1 MTDDP
6 GSVKMHRRTLAGDP
20 ADALPWQHLA
30 VDACRA
36 GNRRQ
41 ALSLFVRAAWL
52 HGDGAVL
59 EQQIDGVIT
68 PALNRAVTLMQSGQ
82 VDEAAAVIEPL
93 AEIIAPRGDF
103 AHVLGVLRFVQGR
116 DDEAAHFH
124 AASRMPDNGLGAA
137 LSGIARHRADYD
149 FIGTVVIPVYRMEDT
164 IERALDSVLAA
175 VRHHRAASGDAEA
188 KVHVCVVDDAS
199 PDDTVSRAL
208 RWARAH
214 PEQSVA
220 IIANNLNRGAGRARN
235 AGAAAAMGRYLWFLD
250 ADDYYLERHLFL
262 TIRALDEAPEAGFVR
277 TGMLF
282 DGIDAE
288 VTQDWRQASENC
300 YPGNLC
306 VRRDC
311 HDRIG
316 GFPEEAP
323 FYPAVADDVAYS
335 RALHSRFGGLKI
347 LDKTVHYTMRPGNAL
362 ERQRAEMT
370 GGPPS
375 AEREKPDSRFV
386 AIELLTRRRLYSLAG
401 NAMAGPAA
409 PPAPQTD
416 AAVWL
421 ETGKGLIRG
430 QRPEPAVA
438 ALVRAAAL
446 DPSSAAVWFEL
457 GLAANTLKR
466 DALALRGFQAVA
478 SLHPDAGAARFNL
491 ASLRFEQ
498 GSLDPA
504 ARHLREALALR
515 PEHGGTLFL
524 LGRTERRRGQAGIA
538 QRLLGWAARVEPELG
553 EIRAERAETAL
564 GLGRPADAAEHAR
577 RALALA
583 PGLFDGHTALAGALE
598 ALGRPDAAL
607 PGWER
612 AIRCNP
618 GRGGAFTGRA
628 VNRLTRRYGPPPAP
642 ALRAGTGRRLAS
654 TSLGWHGRFGNQLLQ
669 YGVLRL
675 YAARHGLTLEVP
687 PWPGRHLY
695 GLDDPMPGPAL
706 LRLPERQV
714 EASVMASLNGVE
726 GGVQGGM
733 EDEVLADRDVTA
745 YFCGDTSFL
754 APHRE
759 TFRGFFTPGPHIRA
773 WTDALT
779 ARLRGAGHTVVA
791 VHIRR
796 GDFGWGPF
804 WMAPESWYLRWLDA
818 VWPGLDRPVLYV
830 ATDDPRCLSAFA
842 AYRPLSARDVA
853 EPIPGAEFLTD
864 FHVLC
869 EADLVAVSNSSFS
882 FVATMLNR
890 CARSV
895 VRPDKAQQA
904 LVPYSPWSSPVLL

>member
-6 GSVKMHRRTLAGDP
+6 GSVKAHRRTLAEDP
-20 ADALPWQHLA
+20 AEAVSWQRLALEA
-30 VDACRA
+30 YRA
-36 GNRRQ
+36 GRRRQ
-41 ALSLFVRAAWL
+41 ALSLFVRAARL

-59 EQQIDGVIT
+59 ERQIEGVIT
-68 PALNRAVTLMQSGQ
+68 PALNQAIALMQNGL

-93 AEIIAPRGDF
+93 AEVIAPRGDF
-103 AHVLGVLRFVQGR
+103 AHVLGVLRLVQGR
-116 DDEAAHFH
+116 DDEAARFH
-124 AASRMPDNGLGAA
+124 AASRMEDSGLGVA
-137 LSGIARHRADYD
+137 LAGVARHRADYD

-175 VRHHRAASGDAEA
+175 VRYHRAASGDAGA

-220 IIANNLNRGAGRARN
+220 IIANNQNRGAGRTRN
-235 AGAAAAMGRYLWFLD
+235 AGAAAALGRYLWFLD
-250 ADDYYLERHLFL
+250 ADDHYLERHLFL
-262 TIRALDEAPEAGFVR
+262 TIQALDAAPDAGFVR
-277 TGMLF
+277 TGMVF
-282 DGIDAE
+282 DSIDTE
-288 VTQDWRQASENC
+288 ITQDWRQASENC

-323 FYPAVADDVAYS
+323 FHPAVADDVAYS

-347 LDKTVHYTMRPGNAL
+347 SEKTVHYTMRPGNAL

-375 AEREKPDSRFV
+375 AERQRPDSRFV
-386 AIELLTRRRLYSLAG
+386 AIELLTQRRLYGLAA
-401 NAMAGPAA
+401 NAIPS
-409 PPAPQTD
+409 PPAPPTD
-416 AAVWL
+416 ATVWL
-421 ETGKGLIRG
+421 EKARDLIRG
-430 QRPEPAVA
+430 QQPEPAIAV
-438 ALVRAAAL
+438 LVRAAAL
-446 DPSSAAVWFEL
+446 DPANATIWFEL
-457 GLAANTLKR
+457 GLAANGLKR

-498 GSLDPA
+498 GALDPA
-504 ARHLREALALR
+504 ARHLRDALALR
-515 PEHGGTLFL
+515 PEHGGSLFL
-524 LGRTERRRGQAGIA
+524 LGRTERRRGQAAIA
-538 QRLLGWAARVEPELG
+538 QGILRRAARVEPELG
-553 EIRAERAETAL
+553 EIRAERAEAALAL
-564 GLGRPADAAEHAR
+564 GHAVEAMEHAQH
-577 RALALA
+577 ALALA
-583 PGLFDGHTALAGALE
+583 PALFDGHTALAGALE

-618 GRGGAFTGRA
+618 GRGEAFTGRA
-628 VNRLTRRYGPPPAP
+628 VNLLIRRFGPPPLPAP
-642 ALRAGTGRRLAS
+642 RAETGRRLAS

-669 YGVLRL
+669 YGALRL

-695 GLDDPMPGPAL
+695 GLDDPLPGPAL
-706 LRLPERQV
+706 PRLPEREV
-714 EASVMASLNGVE
+714 EASVMAALSGVRRGTE
-726 GGVQGGM
+726 R
-733 EDEVLADRDVTA
+733 EVLADHDVTA
-745 YFCGDTSFL
+745 YFCGDTGFL
-754 APHRE
+754 ASHRDA
-759 TFRGFFTPGPHIRA
+759 FRGFFTPGPHIRP

-779 ARLRGAGHTVVA
+779 ARLRAAGRTVVA
-791 VHIRR
+791 LHIRR

-804 WMAPESWYLRWLDA
+804 WVAPESWYLRWLDA
-818 VWPGLDRPVLYV
+818 IWPGLDQPVLYV

-842 AYRPLSARDVA
+842 AYRPLSARDLA
-853 EPIPGAEFLTD
+853 EPVPGAEFLTD

-890 CARSV
+890 RARSV
-895 VRPDKAQQA
+895 VRPDKARQA
-904 LVPYSPWSSPVLL
+904 LLPYDPWSSPVLL

>member
-1 MTDDP
+1 MRNDP
-6 GSVKMHRRTLAGDP
+6 DPVKAHRRALAADP
-20 ADALPWQHLA
+20 AEAVSWQRLALEA
-30 VDACRA
+30 YRA
-36 GNRRQ
+36 GKGRQ
-41 ALSLFVRAAWL
+41 ALSLFVRAARL

-59 EQQIDGVIT
+59 ERQIEGVIT
-68 PALNRAVTLMQSGQ
+68 PALNQAVVLMQNGR

-93 AEIIAPRGDF
+93 TEVIAPRGDF
-103 AHVLGVLRFVQGR
+103 AHVLGVLRLVQGR
-116 DDEAAHFH
+116 DDEAARFH
-124 AASRMPDNGLGAA
+124 AASRMEDNGLGVA
-137 LSGIARHRADYD
+137 LAGIARHRVDYD
-149 FIGTVVIPVYRMEDT
+149 VIGTVVIPVHRMEDT

-175 VRHHRAASGDAEA
+175 VRYHRAASGEVGAQ
-188 KVHVCVVDDAS
+188 VHVCVVDDAS
-199 PDDTVSRAL
+199 PDDTVARAL
-208 RWARAH
+208 RWARTH

-220 IIANNLNRGAGRARN
+220 VIANNRNRGAGRTRN
-235 AGAAAAMGRYLWFLD
+235 AGAAASLGRYLWFLD
-250 ADDYYLERHLFL
+250 ADDHYLEHHLFL
-262 TIRALDEAPEAGFVR
+262 TIQALDAAPEMGFVR
-277 TGMLF
+277 TGIVF

-288 VTQDWRQASENC
+288 ITQEWRQASENC

-306 VRRDC
+306 VRREC

-323 FYPAVADDVAYS
+323 FHPAVADDVAYS
-335 RALHSRFGGLKI
+335 RALHARFGGLKFSE
-347 LDKTVHYTMRPGNAL
+347 KTVHYTMRPGNAL

-375 AEREKPDSRFV
+375 AERQKPDSRFV
-386 AIELLTRRRLYSLAG
+386 AIELLTQRRLYSLAT
-401 NAMAGPAA
+401 NAIPR
-409 PPAPQTD
+409 PPSPPMD

-421 ETGKGLIRG
+421 EKGKGLIRDR
-430 QRPEPAVA
+430 QPEPAVD

-446 DPSSAAVWFEL
+446 DPANATVWFEL
-457 GLAANTLKR
+457 GLAANGLRR

-498 GSLDPA
+498 GALDPA
-504 ARHLREALALR
+504 ARHLRDALALR
-515 PEHGGTLFL
+515 PEHGGSLFL

-538 QRLLGWAARVEPELG
+538 YRTLSRAVRVEPELG
-553 EIRAERAETAL
+553 EIRAERAEAALAL
-564 GLGRPADAAEHAR
+564 GRATEAMEHAR

-583 PGLFDGHTALAGALE
+583 PALFDGHTALAGALE

-618 GRGGAFTGRA
+618 GRGEAFTRRA
-628 VNRLTRRYGPPPAP
+628 VTLLLRRYGPPPLPAP
-642 ALRAGTGRRLAS
+642 RAETGRRLAS
-654 TSLGWHGRFGNQLLQ
+654 TPLGQHGRFGNQLLQ

-695 GLDDPMPGPAL
+695 GLDDPLPGPTL
-706 LRLPERQV
+706 PRLPEREV
-714 EASVMASLNGVE
+714 ETSVMASLSGA
-726 GGVQGGM
+726 GG
-733 EDEVLADRDVTA
+733 EALADHDVTA

-759 TFRGFFTPGPHIRA
+759 AFRGFFTPGPRIRP

-779 ARLRGAGHTVVA
+779 TRLRAAGRTVVA
-791 VHIRR
+791 LHIRR

-830 ATDDPRCLSAFA
+830 ATDDLRCLSAFA
-842 AYRPLSARDVA
+842 AYRPLSARDLA

-890 CARSV
+890 RARSV
-895 VRPDKAQQA
+895 VRPDKARQA
-904 LVPYSPWSSPVLL
+904 LLPYDPWSAPVLL

>member
-6 GSVKMHRRTLAGDP
+6 GSVKMHRWTLAEEP
-20 ADALPWQHLA
+20 ADALSWQHSA
-30 VDACRA
+30 VEVYR
-36 GNRRQ
+36 GGKTRQ
-41 ALSLFVRAAWL
+41 ALSLFVRAARL

-59 EQQIDGVIT
+59 ERQIEGVIT
-68 PALNRAVTLMQSGQ
+68 PALNQAITLMQNGR

-93 AEIIAPRGDF
+93 AEVIAPRGDF
-103 AHVLGVLRFVQGR
+103 AHVLGVLRFIQGH
-116 DDEAAHFH
+116 DDEAARFH
-124 AASRMPDNGLGAA
+124 AASRMEDSGLGVA
-137 LSGIARHRADYD
+137 LAGIASHRADYD
-149 FIGTVVIPVYRMEDT
+149 FVGTVVIPVYRMEDT

-175 VRHHRAASGDAEA
+175 IRYHRRASGDAIA

-199 PDDTVSRAL
+199 PDDTVARAL

-220 IIANNLNRGAGRARN
+220 VIANNRNRGAGRTRN
-235 AGAAAAMGRYLWFLD
+235 AGAAAALGRYLWFLD

-262 TIRALDEAPEAGFVR
+262 TIQALDAAPEAGFVR
-277 TGMLF
+277 TAMLF
-282 DGIDAE
+282 DAIDAE
-288 VTQDWRQASENC
+288 ITQDWRQASENC

-323 FYPAVADDVAYS
+323 FHPAVADDVAYS
-335 RALHSRFGGLKI
+335 RALHSRFGGLK
-347 LDKTVHYTMRPGNAL
+347 LSEKTVCYTMRPGNAL

-375 AEREKPDSRFV
+375 AGRQKPDSRFV
-386 AIELLTRRRLYSLAG
+386 AIELLTRRRLYGLAA
-401 NAMAGPAA
+401 NTIAGPAS
-409 PPAPQTD
+409 PPVD

-421 ETGKGLIRG
+421 EKGKELIRA
-430 QRPEPAVA
+430 QQPEPAVA

-446 DPSSAAVWFEL
+446 DPANATVWFEL
-457 GLAANTLKR
+457 GLAANGLKR
-466 DALALRGFQAVA
+466 DALALRGFKAVA

-498 GSLDPA
+498 GALDPA

-515 PEHGGTLFL
+515 PEHGGSLFL
-524 LGRTERRRGQAGIA
+524 LGRTERRRGQAGVA
-538 QRLLGWAARVEPELG
+538 QRLLRRAALVEPELG
-553 EIRAERAETAL
+553 EIRAELAETVLAL
-564 GLGRPADAAEHAR
+564 VRPAEAMEHAR

-583 PGLFDGHTALAGALE
+583 PGLFDGHTTLAGALE
-598 ALGRPDAAL
+598 ALGRSDAELA
-607 PGWER
+607 GWER

-618 GRGGAFTGRA
+618 GRGEAFTGRA
-628 VNRLTRRYGPPPAP
+628 VNRLARRYGPPPVPAP
-642 ALRAGTGRRLAS
+642 RAGTGRRLAS

-669 YGVLRL
+669 YGALRL

-687 PWPGRHLY
+687 PWPGRHLF
-695 GLDDPMPGPAL
+695 GLDDPLPGPEL
-706 LRLPERQV
+706 PRLPEREV
-714 EASVMASLNGVE
+714 EASVMASLKDV
-726 GGVQGGM
+726 GGGAGG
-733 EDEVLADRDVTA
+733 EVLADRDVTA

-759 TFRGFFTPGPHIRA
+759 AFRGFFTPGPGIRP

-779 ARLRGAGHTVVA
+779 ARLREVGHTVVA
-791 VHIRR
+791 LHIRR

-818 VWPGLDRPVLYV
+818 VWPGLDQPVLYV

-842 AYRPLSARDVA
+842 AYRPLSARDLA

-890 CARSV
+890 RARSF
-895 VRPDKAQQA
+895 VRPDKARQG
-904 LVPYSPWSSPVLL
+904 LLPYSPWSSPVLL

>member
-1 MTDDP
+1 MMEDP
-6 GSVKMHRRTLAGDP
+6 GSVKTHRRTLAEDP
-20 ADALPWQHLA
+20 AEPLSWQRLALEAYQGG
-30 VDACRA
+30 R
-36 GNRRQ
+36 RRQ
-41 ALSLFVRAAWL
+41 ALSLFVRAARL

-59 EQQIDGVIT
+59 ERQIERVIT
-68 PALNRAVTLMQSGQ
+68 PALNQAIALMQNGL

-93 AEIIAPRGDF
+93 AEVIAPRGDF
-103 AHVLGVLRFVQGR
+103 AHVLGVLRLVQGR
-116 DDEAAHFH
+116 DDEAARFH
-124 AASRMPDNGLGAA
+124 AASRMEDSGLGIA
-137 LSGIARHRADYD
+137 LTGIARHRADYD
-149 FIGTVVIPVYRMEDT
+149 FIGTVVIPVYQMEDT

-175 VRHHRAASGDAEA
+175 VRYHRAASGDAGA

-199 PDDTVSRAL
+199 PDDTVARAL

-220 IIANNLNRGAGRARN
+220 VIANNRNRGAGRTRN
-235 AGAAAAMGRYLWFLD
+235 AGAAAALGRYLWFLD
-250 ADDYYLERHLFL
+250 ADDHYLERHLFL
-262 TIRALDEAPEAGFVR
+262 TIRALDAAPAAGFVR
-277 TGMLF
+277 TGMVF
-282 DGIDAE
+282 DSIDAE

-323 FYPAVADDVAYS
+323 FHPAVADDVAYS
-335 RALHSRFGGLKI
+335 RALHSRFGGLK
-347 LDKTVHYTMRPGNAL
+347 LSEKTVHYTMRPGNAL

-375 AEREKPDSRFV
+375 AERQRPDSRFV
-386 AIELLTRRRLYSLAG
+386 AIELLTRRRLYGLAA
-401 NAMAGPAA
+401 NAIPS
-409 PPAPQTD
+409 PPAPPTD

-421 ETGKGLIRG
+421 EKGRELIRG
-430 QRPEPAVA
+430 QQTESAIAV
-438 ALVRAAAL
+438 LVRAAAL
-446 DPSSAAVWFEL
+446 DPANATVWFEL
-457 GLAANTLKR
+457 GLAANGLKR
-466 DALALRGFQAVA
+466 YALALRGFQAVA
-478 SLHPDAGAARFNL
+478 SLHPDAGGARFNL

-498 GSLDPA
+498 GALDPA

-515 PEHGGTLFL
+515 PEHAGSLFL
-524 LGRTERRRGQAGIA
+524 LGRTERRRGQAGVA
-538 QRLLGWAARVEPELG
+538 QEFLRRAVQVEPELG
-553 EIRAERAETAL
+553 EIRAERAEAALAL
-564 GLGRPADAAEHAR
+564 GHAVEAMEHAQL
-577 RALALA
+577 ALALA
-583 PGLFDGHTALAGALE
+583 PALFDGHTALAGALE

-607 PGWER
+607 PVWER

-618 GRGGAFTGRA
+618 GRGEAFTGRA
-628 VNRLTRRYGPPPAP
+628 VNRLIRRFGPPPVPAP
-642 ALRAGTGRRLAS
+642 RAETGRRLAS

-675 YAARHGLTLEVP
+675 YAARHGLNLEVP

-695 GLDDPMPGPAL
+695 GLDDPLPGPAL
-706 LRLPERQV
+706 PRLPEREV
-714 EASVMASLNGVE
+714 EASVMAALSSPGSGPWSGTE
-726 GGVQGGM
+726 R
-733 EDEVLADRDVTA
+733 EVLADRDVSA

-759 TFRGFFTPGPHIRA
+759 SFRGFFTPGPHIRPWA
-773 WTDALT
+773 DALT
-779 ARLRGAGHTVVA
+779 TRLRAAGRTVVA
-791 VHIRR
+791 LHIRR

-804 WMAPESWYLRWLDA
+804 WTAPESWYLHWLDA
-818 VWPGLDRPVLYV
+818 IWPGLEQPVLYV

-842 AYRPLSARDVA
+842 AYRPLSARDLA

-864 FHVLC
+864 FHALC

-890 CARSV
+890 RARSV
-895 VRPDKAQQA
+895 VRPDKARQA
-904 LVPYSPWSSPVLL
+904 LLPYDPWSSPVLL

>member
-1 MTDDP
+1 MTDGL
-6 GSVKMHRRTLAGDP
+6 GSVKMHKRTLAGDP
-20 ADALPWQHLA
+20 ADPLPWQHLA
-30 VDACRA
+30 VEAYRA
-36 GNRRQ
+36 GDGRQ
-41 ALSLFVRAAWL
+41 ALSLFVRAARL
-52 HGDGAVL
+52 HLDGAVL
-59 EQQIDGVIT
+59 ERQIDGVIT
-68 PALNRAVTLMQSGQ
+68 PQINHAVELLESGR
-82 VDEAAAVIEPL
+82 VDEAAAAIVPL

-124 AASRMPDNGLGAA
+124 AASRVADNGLGAA
-137 LSGIARHRADYD
+137 LAGIARHRADYE

-175 VRHHRAASGDAEA
+175 VRYHRAASGDATA

-208 RWARAH
+208 RWARTH
-214 PEQSVA
+214 PDQSVA
-220 IIANNLNRGAGRARN
+220 IIANNRNQGAGRTRN
-235 AGAAAAMGRYLWFLD
+235 AGAAAALGRYLWFLD
-250 ADDYYLERHLFL
+250 ADDFYLERHLFL
-262 TIRALDEAPEAGFVR
+262 TIRALDAASDAGFVR

-282 DGIDAE
+282 DAIDAE
-288 VTQDWRQASENC
+288 VTPEWRQASENC

-323 FYPAVADDVAYS
+323 FHPAVADDVAYS
-335 RALHSRFGGLKI
+335 RALHSRFDGVKLSE
-347 LDKTVHYTMRPGNAL
+347 KTVHYTMRPGNAL

-375 AEREKPDSRFV
+375 TERQQPDSRFV
-386 AIELLTRRRLYSLAG
+386 AIELLTRRRLYGLARD
-401 NAMAGPAA
+401 ASSEPA
-409 PPAPQTD
+409 PPPSPQMD
-416 AAVWL
+416 ATIWL
-421 ETGKGLIRG
+421 EKGKELIRG
-430 QRPEPAVA
+430 QQPEPAIAV
-438 ALVRAAAL
+438 LVRAAAL
-446 DPSSAAVWFEL
+446 DPANATVWFEL

-466 DALALRGFQAVA
+466 EALALRGFQAVA

-498 GSLDPA
+498 GALDPA

-515 PEHGGTLFL
+515 PEHGGSLFL
-524 LGRTERRRGQAGIA
+524 LGRTERRRGQAGA
-538 QRLLGWAARVEPELG
+538 ARKLLGRAARAQPEVG
-553 EIRAERAETAL
+553 ESRAELAEAALAL
-564 GLGRPADAAEHAR
+564 GRANEAMEHAQ

-583 PGLFDGHTALAGALE
+583 PALFDGHTALAGALE
-598 ALGRPDAAL
+598 ARGRQAAAL
-607 PGWER
+607 SSWER

-618 GRGGAFTGRA
+618 GRGEAFTGRA
-628 VNRLTRRYGPPPAP
+628 VNLLAKRYGPPPGP
-642 ALRAGTGRRLAS
+642 LPRAAAGRRLAS
-654 TSLGWHGRFGNQLLQ
+654 SLLGWHGRFGNQLLQ
-669 YGVLRL
+669 YGTLRL
-675 YAARHGLTLEVP
+675 YAAQHGLTLEVP

-695 GLDDPMPGPAL
+695 GLDDPLPGPPL
-706 LRLPERQV
+706 PRLPEREV
-714 EASVMASLNGVE
+714 EAHVMASL
-726 GGVQGGM
+726 GGAHGCTDGGL
-733 EDEVLADRDVTA
+733 LADHDVSA

-754 APHRE
+754 APYRDG
-759 TFRGFFTPGPHIRA
+759 FRDVFTPAPQIRP
-773 WTDALT
+773 WLGALT
-779 ARLRGAGHTVVA
+779 TRLREAGHTVVA

-804 WMAPESWYLRWLDA
+804 WMAPEALYLDWLA
-818 VWPGLDRPVLYV
+818 EIWPSLDRPVLYV
-830 ATDDPRCLSAFA
+830 ATDDPSCLSAFA
-842 AYRPLSARDVA
+842 AYRPLSVLDLA

-890 CARSV
+890 RASV
-895 VRPDKAQQA
+895 FVRPDRVRQV
-904 LVPYSPWSSPVLL
+904 LRPYSPWSSPVLL

>member
-1 MTDDP
+1 MTDNLD
-6 GSVKMHRRTLAGDP
+6 SVKTHRRTLAEDP
-20 ADALPWQHLA
+20 AEAVSWQRLALEA
-30 VDACRA
+30 YRA
-36 GNRRQ
+36 GKGRQ
-41 ALSLFVRAAWL
+41 ALALFVRAAWL

-59 EQQIDGVIT
+59 ERQVEGVIT
-68 PALNRAVTLMQSGQ
+68 PALNQAVMLVQNGQ

-103 AHVLGVLRFVQGR
+103 AHVLGVLRLVQGR
-116 DDEAAHFH
+116 DDEAARFH
-124 AASRMPDNGLGAA
+124 AASRMEDSGLGVA
-137 LSGIARHRADYD
+137 LAGIARHRADYD

-175 VRHHRAASGDAEA
+175 VRYHRAASGDAGA
-188 KVHVCVVDDAS
+188 QIHVCVVDDAS
-199 PDDTVSRAL
+199 PDDTAARAL

-220 IIANNLNRGAGRARN
+220 IIANNRNRGAGRTRN
-235 AGAAAAMGRYLWFLD
+235 AGAAAALGRYLWFLD
-250 ADDYYLERHLFL
+250 ADDCYLERHLFL
-262 TIRALDEAPEAGFVR
+262 TIRALDAAPEAGFVR
-277 TGMLF
+277 TGIVF

-288 VTQDWRQASENC
+288 ITENWRQASENC
-300 YPGNLC
+300 YPGSLC

-323 FYPAVADDVAYS
+323 FHPAVADDVAYS
-335 RALHSRFGGLKI
+335 RALHGRFGGLK
-347 LDKTVHYTMRPGNAL
+347 LSEKTVHYTMRPGNAL

-375 AEREKPDSRFV
+375 AERQRPDSRFV
-386 AIELLTRRRLYSLAG
+386 AIELLTQRRLYSLAFD
-401 NAMAGPAA
+401 AA
-409 PPAPQTD
+409 PKPPSLPMD

-421 ETGKGLIRG
+421 KKGKELIRG
-430 QRPEPAVA
+430 QQPEPAIA

-446 DPSSAAVWFEL
+446 DPANTTVWFEL
-457 GLAANTLKR
+457 GLAANGLKR

-478 SLHPDAGAARFNL
+478 SLHPDAGGARFNL

-498 GSLDPA
+498 GALDPA
-504 ARHLREALALR
+504 ARNLRQALALR
-515 PEHGGTLFL
+515 PEHGGTLIL
-524 LGRTERRRGQAGIA
+524 LGRTERRRGQAGVA
-538 QRLLGWAARVEPELG
+538 QGILRWAALVEPKLG
-553 EIRAERAETAL
+553 EIRAEQAEAALAL
-564 GLGRPADAAEHAR
+564 GPDLGRATEAMEHAR

-583 PGLFDGHTALAGALE
+583 PALFDGHTALAGALE

-618 GRGGAFTGRA
+618 GRGEAFTGRA
-628 VNRLTRRYGPPPAP
+628 VNRLTRRYGPPPVPAP
-642 ALRAGTGRRLAS
+642 RAEMGRRLAS

-675 YAARHGLTLEVP
+675 YAERHGLTLEVP

-695 GLDDPMPGPAL
+695 GLGDPLPGPAL
-706 LRLPERQV
+706 PRLPEREV
-714 EASVMASLNGVE
+714 EAGVMASLGST
-726 GGVQGGM
+726 GGA
-733 EDEVLADRDVTA
+733 VLADRDVTA

-754 APHRE
+754 APHRKA
-759 TFRGFFTPGPHIRA
+759 FQGFFTPGPYIRP

-779 ARLRGAGHTVVA
+779 TRLRAAGRTVVA
-791 VHIRR
+791 LHIRR

-818 VWPGLDRPVLYV
+818 VWPGLDQPVLYV
-830 ATDDPRCLSAFA
+830 ATDDPHCLSAFA
-842 AYRPLSARDVA
+842 AYRPLSARELA

-864 FHVLC
+864 FQVLC

-890 CARSV
+890 RARSV
-895 VRPDKAQQA
+895 VRPDRVRQA
-904 LVPYSPWSSPVLL
+904 LLPYSPWSSPVLL

>member
-6 GSVKMHRRTLAGDP
+6 GSGKTHRRTLAEDP
-20 ADALPWQHLA
+20 AEPLSWQRLALEAYQ
-30 VDACRA
+30 A
-36 GNRRQ
+36 GGRRQ
-41 ALSLFVRAAWL
+41 ALSLFVRAARL

-59 EQQIDGVIT
+59 ERQIERVIT
-68 PALNRAVTLMQSGQ
+68 PALNQAITLMQNGR

-93 AEIIAPRGDF
+93 AEVIAPRGDF
-103 AHVLGVLRFVQGR
+103 AHVLGVLRLVQGR
-116 DDEAAHFH
+116 DDEAARFH
-124 AASRMPDNGLGAA
+124 AASRMEGSGLGVA
-137 LSGIARHRADYD
+137 LAGIARHRADYD

-175 VRHHRAASGDAEA
+175 VRYHRTASGDAGA

-220 IIANNLNRGAGRARN
+220 VIANNRNRGAGRTRN
-235 AGAAAAMGRYLWFLD
+235 AGAAAALGRYLWFLD

-262 TIRALDEAPEAGFVR
+262 TIRTLDAAPDAGFVR
-277 TGMLF
+277 TCMVF
-282 DGIDAE
+282 DAIDAE
-288 VTQDWRQASENC
+288 ITEDWRQASENC

-323 FYPAVADDVAYS
+323 FHPAVADDVAYS
-335 RALHSRFGGLKI
+335 RALHSRFGGLK
-347 LDKTVHYTMRPGNAL
+347 LSEKTVHYTMRPGNAL
-362 ERQRAEMT
+362 ERQQAEMT
-370 GGPPS
+370 GGPLS
-375 AEREKPDSRFV
+375 AERERPDSRFV
-386 AIELLTRRRLYSLAG
+386 AIELLTQRRLYALA
-401 NAMAGPAA
+401 ADALPS
-409 PPAPQTD
+409 PPAPPTD
-416 AAVWL
+416 ATVWL
-421 ETGKGLIRG
+421 EKGRELIHG
-430 QRPEPAVA
+430 QQPEPALAV
-438 ALVRAAAL
+438 LVRAAAL
-446 DPSSAAVWFEL
+446 DPANATVWFEL
-457 GLAANTLKR
+457 GLAANGLKR

-478 SLHPDAGAARFNL
+478 SLHLDAGAARFNL

-498 GSLDPA
+498 GALDPA

-515 PEHGGTLFL
+515 PEHAGSLFL
-524 LGRTERRRGQAGIA
+524 LGRIERRRGQAGVAHRILRRAA
-538 QRLLGWAARVEPELG
+538 QVEPELG
-553 EIRAERAETAL
+553 EIRAERAEA
-564 GLGRPADAAEHAR
+564 
-577 RALALA
+577 ALALGHAAEAMEHAQRALSLA
-583 PGLFDGHTALAGALE
+583 PALFDGHTALAGALE

-607 PGWER
+607 PVWER

-618 GRGGAFTGRA
+618 GRGEAFTRRA
-628 VNRLTRRYGPPPAP
+628 VTLLTRRFGPPPVPAP
-642 ALRAGTGRRLAS
+642 RAEAGRRLAS
-654 TSLGWHGRFGNQLLQ
+654 TSLGWLGRFGNQLLQ

-695 GLDDPMPGPAL
+695 GLNDPLPGPAL
-706 LRLPERQV
+706 PRLPEREV
-714 EASVMASLNGVE
+714 EAHIMTSLSGPEGSVE
-726 GGVQGGM
+726 GSAGG
-733 EDEVLADRDVTA
+733 EVLADRDVSA
-745 YFCGDTSFL
+745 YFCGDTGFL
-754 APHRE
+754 APHRD
-759 TFRGFFTPGPHIRA
+759 TFRGFFTPGPQIRP

-779 ARLRGAGHTVVA
+779 ARLHEAGHTVVA
-791 VHIRR
+791 LHIRR

-804 WMAPESWYLRWLDA
+804 WTAPESWYLQWLDA
-818 VWPGLDRPVLYV
+818 IWPGLDQPVLYV

-842 AYRPLSARDVA
+842 AYRPLAARDLA

-890 CARSV
+890 RARSV
-895 VRPDKAQQA
+895 VRPDKARQA
-904 LVPYSPWSSPVLL
+904 LIPYSPWSSPVLL